1 MNRII
6 RRRYG
11 CRACESAVVQA
22 SGILQVDGYA
32 GYNCLVD
39 PSRAGG
45 PVTFAFCFAHAR
57 RKIYDVHVST
67 KSPIAARALLRIAT
81 FYVIENRIRGKS
93 AFERHAVRLAETKP
107 LIDDFKIWLEARLAE
122 LSKKSVLAKAIRFT
136 LSHWTGLTRF
146 LDDGRVEIDCNT
158 VERTMRPIGLR
169 RKKSS
174 FRRQSPRR
182 RNLGDFVV
190 AHQHLQTQ

>member
-1 MNRII
+1 M
-6 RRRYG
+6 
-11 CRACESAVVQA
+11 VQA

-57 RKIYDVHVST
+57 RKIYDVHVAT
-67 KSPIAARALLRIAT
+67 KSPIAARALLRIAAL
-81 FYVIENRIRGKS
+81 YVIENRIRGKS

-107 LIDDFKIWLEARLAE
+107 LIDGFKIWLEARLAE

-169 RKKSS
+169 QKKSS